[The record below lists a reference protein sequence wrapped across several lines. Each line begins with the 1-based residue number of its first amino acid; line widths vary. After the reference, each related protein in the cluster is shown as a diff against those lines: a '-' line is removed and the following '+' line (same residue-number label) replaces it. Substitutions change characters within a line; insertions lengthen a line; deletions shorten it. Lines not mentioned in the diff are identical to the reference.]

1 MEQVITIRAY
11 SCTYRLIYPAFWLG
25 APKATL
31 CKIFKWLFRF
41 DLYPENQEAIEFFDR
56 ELPDM
61 VKIVDAQSAEKISA
75 AEKEWRAR
83 QADYKHDYLDPN
95 PAMFPATW
103 DKGHKQAEKERRK
116 KWNADNLRRVKDA
129 EARHRWA
136 QKQAVKDHERAEMV
150 YQIYLAEKG

>member
-11 SCTYRLIYPAFWLG
+11 SCTYRLVYPAFWL
-25 APKATL
+25 AVPKATL

-41 DLYPENQEAIEFFDR
+41 EWYTENQEAIEFFDR

-61 VKIVDAQSAEKISA
+61 VKIVDAQNAEKISA

-83 QADYKHDYLDPN
+83 QADYEHDYLDPN
-95 PAMFPATW
+95 PATFPATW
-103 DKGHKQAEKERRK
+103 DKGHKQAEKEHRK
-116 KWNADNLRRVKDA
+116 KWNADNLRRVKNA

-136 QKQAVKDHERAEMV
+136 QKQAAKDHERAELV
-150 YQIYLAEKG
+150 YQIYLAERG